1 MGLQIIE
8 QKLGVK
14 SHQLLHRAFTPFQ
27 SKSRAPNVTL
37 SHTDR
42 YFWFLAFLSPFCEVQ
57 CKFKVFKSE
66 ERCQHM
72 TKHALCRKKSQHLK
86 GRKKRYGYI
95 IAMLSLEE
103 WKNMGLNQHQLLAS
117 QRKIPELELNEFLFN
132 EYKTL
137 WKTLLLYETTFTL
150 QMHFCAS
157 FHKPKTSSDTKFT
170 HLWQPKP
177 EQTFRKK
184 RSTKVTNC
192 FFSPPPV
199 SR

>member
-1 MGLQIIE
+1 
-8 QKLGVK
+8 
-14 SHQLLHRAFTPFQ
+14 
-27 SKSRAPNVTL
+27 
-37 SHTDR
+37 
-42 YFWFLAFLSPFCEVQ
+42 
-57 CKFKVFKSE
+57 
-66 ERCQHM
+66 M

-199 SR
+199 SRYGQSGEGHTNVYRQSKKALLRKVGKEKGPNYHHMDPITTSTWIQNQVQITRCTPHVITHLF